1 MAAREDAV
9 PRTGTGRPP
18 YDAARPGD
26 RLVTVGAVLFG
37 IGLVAVLITVVPFF
51 LGTDR
56 MPLGVYLTAA
66 LAPIGFAVALVGL
79 VRGARSRRPA
89 PGARTAVGPVGRE
102 NARR

>member
-1 MAAREDAV
+1 M
-9 PRTGTGRPP
+9 PGPGTARPP
-18 YDAARPGD
+18 YDVTRPGD
-26 RLVTVGAVLFG
+26 RLVTVGAILFG

-56 MPLGVYLTAA
+56 MPLAVYLTAA
-66 LAPIGFAVALVGL
+66 LAPLGFGVALVGL

-89 PGARTAVGPVGRE
+89 PGARTVVGPVGRE